1 MQVARTDP
9 EANMQR
15 RPLFALSLLLT
26 AAALLTGL
34 PLVFGGP
41 AAPQVQG
48 PDGARN
54 PADLIKGKW
63 QATVGGRPYILDLRL
78 EEGDLV
84 GSVQLPNRKTVNIED
99 GIFVVDQSKPD
110 AGRATAC
117 NSAGLWRDSGERDL
131 VDEFSFTTIED
142 DVEWEWSGTISESV
156 LEGERER
163 FDTDAHEAFTA
174 KRQP

>member
-1 MQVARTDP
+1 L
-9 EANMQR
+9 QR

-99 GIFVVDQSKPD
+99 GIFVVD
-110 AGRATAC
+110 
-117 NSAGLWRDSGERDL
+117 
-131 VDEFSFTTIED
+131 EFSFTTIED